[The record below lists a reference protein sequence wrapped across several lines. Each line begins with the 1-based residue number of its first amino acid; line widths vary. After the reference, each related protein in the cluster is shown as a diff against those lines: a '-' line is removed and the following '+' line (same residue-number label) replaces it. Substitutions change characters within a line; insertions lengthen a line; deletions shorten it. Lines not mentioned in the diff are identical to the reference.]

1 MAIVIEKQKK
11 GFNWF
16 AVFIIIILAVIVG
29 VAAYFLFFSSLP
41 LVEKV
46 IPYQLQVSTQLS
58 QAQTQ
63 SLVQAV
69 VNSKLYKSLQSY
81 AILPTPS
88 PDNIGKTNPFV
99 R

>member
-11 GFNWF
+11 AFNWF
-16 AVFIIIILAVIVG
+16 AVFIIIILALIVG
-29 VAAYFLFFSSLP
+29 TAAYFLFFSKLP

-58 QAQTQ
+58 QSQTQ

-81 AILPTPS
+81 AILPIPS
-88 PDNIGKTNPFV
+88 PDSIGKTNPFV

>member
-11 GFNWF
+11 AFNWF

-58 QAQTQ
+58 QSQTQ

-69 VNSKLYKSLQSY
+69 VNSKLYKSLQGY
-81 AILPTPS
+81 AILPIPS
-88 PDNIGKTNPFV
+88 PESIGKTNPFIK
-99 R
+99 

>member
-81 AILPTPS
+81 AILPIPS
-88 PDNIGKTNPFV
+88 PDSIGKTNPFV